1 MIQLVTHIRIRN
13 TESQGTESI
22 IEVLLSTGETR
33 PIKTMIEYLEIGGQ
47 YYYFDSAGRVTYIE
61 SVHPLYKGAYI
72 RSCNYDGV
80 YDNLMSLP
88 HF

>member
-1 MIQLVTHIRIRN
+1 MIQHVTHIRIRN
-13 TESQGTESI
+13 TEKQGTESI
-22 IEVLLSTGETR
+22 IEVLLALGETR
-33 PIKTMIEYLEIGGQ
+33 PIKTMIEYLGIGGQ
-47 YYYFDSAGRVTYIE
+47 YYYFNSTSDVTYIE
-61 SVHPLYKGAYI
+61 SVHPLYKDSYI